1 MDKKKLESRI
11 ARLEKL
17 FKIKNEELVSAD
29 DAVDP
34 NSLAWFRLL
43 AKMYS
48 DISEADVV
56 WRSDL
61 ARGNKLDLLFPGHYN
76 DEEELIKTARFYIK
90 TAMDWLSEMQEKFDK
105 VYPK

>member
-1 MDKKKLESRI
+1 MDKKLEARI

-17 FKIKNEELVSAD
+17 LKIKNEDLISAD

-76 DEEELIKTARFYIK
+76 DEEDLIKTARFYIK
-90 TAMDWLSEMQEKFDK
+90 NAIEWLSEIQEKFNK